1 MKAKLPAHLVDIHQI
16 HWDAVQ
22 ELGLAETQQVLVMND
37 LRGRV
42 RVQTDG
48 QVKTARDCVVAFL
61 LGADEIGFST
71 APLITLGCIMMRVC
85 HLNTCPVGVAT
96 QDAELRKKFIG
107 KPEYVVNFFT
117 LLAEEIRE
125 LMAKLGYRTVEE
137 MVRAVERLDMEPA
150 VDHWKAKGIDLSSLL
165 YKPETDDCTAIHH
178 VTKQDHGLET
188 ALDYKMIELAKSAL
202 QNKKPVKMDL
212 TVRNVNRTIGA
223 ILSSEVSRAF
233 EADGLP
239 ADTIHCKLNGVG
251 RPKASAR
258 SWRPGITLEL
268 EGDAKAASCSSKG
281 PSGGRVIVYPPKISS
296 FKAEENMIVGNVVL
310 YGAVKA
316 ATFFPRN
323 GRRTFRGLATAR
335 ALL

>member
-1 MKAKLPAHLVDIHQI
+1 MILIAGHEGGTGASPLTSIKYAGLP
-16 HWDAVQ
+16 W

-48 QVKTARDCVVAFL
+48 QVKTARDCIVAFL

-96 QDAELRKKFIG
+96 QDVELRKKFTG

-137 MVRAVERLDMEPA
+137 MVGHVERLDMEPA
-150 VDHWKAKGIDLSSLL
+150 VGHWKAKGVDLSSLL

-202 QNKKPVKMDL
+202 QNKKPVKIDL

-239 ADTIHCKLNGVG
+239 ADTHSLQIEWIG
-251 RPKASAR
+251 RSKVSAR
-258 SWRPGITLEL
+258 SWRLVL
-268 EGDAKAASCSSKG
+268 RSNLKATPTIMSEKVCRAVASLFIRRRS
-281 PSGGRVIVYPPKISS
+281 
-296 FKAEENMIVGNVVL
+296 
-310 YGAVKA
+310 A
-316 ATFFPRN
+316 ALKP
-323 GRRTFRGLATAR
+323 RRT
-335 ALL
+335 